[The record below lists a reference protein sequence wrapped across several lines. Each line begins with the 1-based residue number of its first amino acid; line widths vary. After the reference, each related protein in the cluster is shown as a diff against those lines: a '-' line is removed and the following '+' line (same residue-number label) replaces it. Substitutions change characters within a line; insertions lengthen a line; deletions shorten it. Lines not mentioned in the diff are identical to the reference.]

1 MSIGIGVGDLVLACH
16 AIYDFGKRYKDAPEE
31 FRELGD
37 KANSLEMTL
46 QRIQL
51 EDCYQGSILRKAN
64 NAAEAQI
71 QTILKPLRVDLQALK
86 DLVEKYK
93 SISADGYGR
102 RLIFAFKES
111 GELVDL
117 RRKISHHEQSLQM
130 WYMTVIVS
138 SLTRIEGGI
147 EEIHKMFKTI
157 RQQEP
162 MIRAKILQRAASTS
176 SADYRMSSHPPARTW
191 HRTKTGP
198 VPDRLNDEEV
208 KPLKEAL
215 LKAGVSRSTID
226 NNLEDAIKYLF
237 AEPEKK
243 DVIEVEVERRTTTL
257 RDPESMDYRSRPSHQ
272 QYSKSQSP
280 PTIKLSHEPRYDISY
295 HKQPTGGLRRSRS
308 ANDPHK
314 ASHDT
319 NYEARSPKLYS
330 KPHNQSNI
338 RFEPRDND
346 DVVFL
351 LDNRAHSGSPKLS
364 DVLEREQPHRR
375 PAVVFTEKQ
384 DRDYLV
390 IEDHGTR
397 RRASSPSH
405 HRAYSDSSRSG
416 IEIRQLRP
424 PRIER
429 SVSPRPGVTHYR
441 VGE

>member
-1 MSIGIGVGDLVLACH
+1 MAIGVGVGDLVLACQT
-16 AIYDFGKRYKDAPEE
+16 IYDFGKRYKDAPEE

-51 EDCYQGSILRKAN
+51 EDCYQGSILKTAEN
-64 NAAEAQI
+64 TAEAQI

-117 RRKISHHEQSLQM
+117 RRKISYHEQSLQM
-130 WYMTVIVS
+130 WYMTEIVS
-138 SLTRIEGGI
+138 SIRRIQRGI
-147 EEIHKMFKTI
+147 EEIQKMFKIISQHPTI
-157 RQQEP
+157 RT
-162 MIRAKILQRAASTS
+162 KVLQRAASTS
-176 SADYRMSSHPPARTW
+176 LADYRMSSHSRERKWRETS
-191 HRTKTGP
+191 TGP
-198 VPDRLNDEEV
+198 VPVKVTPEEV

-215 LKAGVSRSTID
+215 LKAGVSRLTID
-226 NNLEDAIKYLF
+226 NNLKDAIQYLF
-237 AEPEKK
+237 AEPEER
-243 DVIEVEVERRTTTL
+243 DAIEEEVERRTTTL
-257 RDPESMDYRSRPSHQ
+257 RDPGSMDYKSRPSHQ

-280 PTIKLSHEPRYDISY
+280 PTIKLSHEPCYETSY
-295 HKQPTGGLRRSRS
+295 HKQSTGGLRRSRS
-308 ANDPHK
+308 ANDRHK
-314 ASHDT
+314 ASRDT
-319 NYEARSPKLYS
+319 DYEAGSSKLYS
-330 KPHNQSNI
+330 KPHNQSSI
-338 RFEPRDND
+338 RVEPRDNN

-351 LDNRAHSGSPKLS
+351 LDDRAHSGSTKLS
-364 DVLEREQPHRR
+364 DVLEQEQPHRR

-384 DRDYLV
+384 DRNYLV

-397 RRASSPSH
+397 RRASPPSH

-429 SVSPRPGVTHYR
+429 SVSPRPGVTHYQ